1 LALQNIG
8 SKMVQSN
15 IHLTQLER
23 LFLVVSKMPPIPGLT
38 DNRLLRAKNID
49 KSVYL

>member
-1 LALQNIG
+1 
-8 SKMVQSN
+8 MVQGN

-23 LFLVVSKMPPIPGLT
+23 LFLVVSKMPPMPQLT
-38 DNRLLRAKNID
+38 GNRLLPAKNID